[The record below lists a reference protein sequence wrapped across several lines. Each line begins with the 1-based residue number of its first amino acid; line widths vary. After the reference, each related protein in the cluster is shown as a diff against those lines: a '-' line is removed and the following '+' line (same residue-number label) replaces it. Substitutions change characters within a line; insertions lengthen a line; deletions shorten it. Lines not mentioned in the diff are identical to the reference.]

1 MEETQGTAAGAS
13 GAPTGQASA
22 SPAESSGNMTVPP
35 ETELDEN
42 GKPLPFD
49 QHPKW
54 KSARQAEKK
63 LQQIMSDNEVD
74 SLEELTEL
82 IASGRKVTGKISDLE
97 NIDEL
102 ITKAQKLD
110 EWVDY
115 YNRQAE
121 LAREQEETPEE
132 TADRLRR
139 ENAELKSRQR
149 QQAEQKRLER
159 ENEMALNG
167 YLKSVKEAVEDTF
180 TDLPKEQRAFVAE
193 FFGVDN
199 PFTVIDIADKK
210 AVRKMVGDG
219 SKKIKTF
226 IEGVRTQAVKD
237 YIAGKMKIPHTTSTG
252 EGSGPLPEKI
262 NLKTARA
269 FLRESF
275 RVP

>member
-1 MEETQGTAAGAS
+1 
-13 GAPTGQASA
+13 
-22 SPAESSGNMTVPP
+22 MTVPP

-275 RVP
+275 RVS